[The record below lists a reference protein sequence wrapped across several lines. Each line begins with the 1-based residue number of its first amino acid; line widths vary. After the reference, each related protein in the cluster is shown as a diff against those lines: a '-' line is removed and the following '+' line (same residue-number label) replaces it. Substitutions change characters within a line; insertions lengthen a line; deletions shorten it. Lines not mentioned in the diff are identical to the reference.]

1 LIFGAKINDSGN
13 YEAII
18 PDSMPDIKFRILLL
32 QQSQHTMILNSVSV
46 DCVIFGFDKSGLRVL
61 LNQTDKEKLRRVLPD
76 QASSDQIKQLYE
88 KHPVFT
94 SDIDW
99 SLFGG
104 HVPETQDLDEFAK
117 DLLFQATGLN
127 DVYLQQIHAFGSLQ
141 RVPYVRV
148 ITIGYYSL
156 INPEYHDLKQSNQAK
171 SLQWFNLNE
180 LPILCFDH
188 DQIIQQ
194 ALLKLRQEVM
204 YHPVG
209 FHLLPDKFTL
219 TEIQSLYEV
228 ILNKKMDTRNFRKK
242 LAKMELLVDS
252 GEKQQN
258 VAHRAAKL
266 YQFDIQV
273 YEKLKEEGLNFRIE

>member
-1 LIFGAKINDSGN
+1 
-13 YEAII
+13 
-18 PDSMPDIKFRILLL
+18 
-32 QQSQHTMILNSVSV
+32 MILDSVSV
-46 DCVIFGFDKSGLRVL
+46 DCVIFGFDRSWLRVL
-61 LNQTDKEKLRRVLPD
+61 LNQIDKEALRRTLPE
-76 QASSDQIKQLYE
+76 QASSEQIRQLYE

-94 SDIDW
+94 SDNYW

-104 HVPETQDLDEFAK
+104 HVPESQDLDEFAK
-117 DLLFQATGLN
+117 NLLFQATGMT
-127 DVYLQQIHAFGSLQ
+127 DVYLQQINAFGSLQ

-148 ITIGYYSL
+148 ITVGYYSL
-156 INPEYHDLKQSNQAK
+156 INPDYYLLKQSNIAK

-180 LPILCFDH
+180 LPALCFDH
-188 DQIIQQ
+188 DQIIQH

-273 YEKLKEEGLNFRIE
+273 YKKLKEEGLNFRIE

>member
-1 LIFGAKINDSGN
+1 
-13 YEAII
+13 
-18 PDSMPDIKFRILLL
+18 
-32 QQSQHTMILNSVSV
+32 MILNSVSV

-61 LNQTDKEKLRRVLPD
+61 LNQIDKEALIRSLPD
-76 QASSDQIKQLYE
+76 QASSDQIKQIYE
-88 KHPVFT
+88 RHPVLT
-94 SDIDW
+94 GDNYW

-104 HVPETQDLDEFAK
+104 HVPEERDLDEFAK

-127 DVYLQQIHAFGSLQ
+127 DVFLQQINAFGSLH
-141 RVPYVRV
+141 RVPYTRV
-148 ITIGYYSL
+148 ITVGYYAL
-156 INPEYHDLKQSNQAK
+156 INPDYYDLKQSNLAK

-180 LPILCFDH
+180 LPLLCFDH
-188 DQIIQQ
+188 DLIIRK
-194 ALLKLRQEVM
+194 ALTKLRQEVM

-209 FHLLPDKFTL
+209 FHLLPEKFTL

-242 LAKMELLVDS
+242 LAKMELLIDY

-258 VAHRAAKL
+258 VAHRAAKY

-273 YEKLKEEGLNFRIE
+273 YERLKMEGLNFRIE

>member
-1 LIFGAKINDSGN
+1 
-13 YEAII
+13 
-18 PDSMPDIKFRILLL
+18 
-32 QQSQHTMILNSVSV
+32 MILNSVSV

-61 LNQTDKEKLRRVLPD
+61 LNQIDREALINSLPK
-76 QASSDQIKQLYE
+76 QASSEQIKNLYDQ
-88 KHPVFT
+88 HPMLT
-94 SDIDW
+94 SEVYW
-99 SLFGG
+99 SLFGS
-104 HVPETQDLDEFAK
+104 HVPEEQDLDEFAQ
-117 DLLFQATGLN
+117 DLLFQATGLTN
-127 DVYLQQIHAFGSLQ
+127 VFLQQIQAFGSLQ
-141 RVPYVRV
+141 RVPYTRV
-148 ITIGYYSL
+148 ITIGYYAL
-156 INPEYHDLKQSNQAK
+156 INPDYYSLKQSSLAK

-180 LPILCFDH
+180 IPALCFDH

-194 ALLKLRQEVM
+194 ALVKLRQEVM

-219 TEIQSLYEV
+219 TEIQFLYEG

-242 LAKMELLVDS
+242 LAKMELLIDS

>member
-1 LIFGAKINDSGN
+1 
-13 YEAII
+13 
-18 PDSMPDIKFRILLL
+18 
-32 QQSQHTMILNSVSV
+32 MILDSISV

-61 LNQTDKEKLRRVLPD
+61 LNQIDKEALRRILPH
-76 QASSDQIKQLYE
+76 QASSDQIRQLYE
-88 KHPVFT
+88 KHPVFM
-94 SDIDW
+94 SDVVW

-104 HVPETQDLDEFAK
+104 HVPEAQDLDEFAR

-127 DVYLQQIHAFGSLQ
+127 DVFLQQIHAFGSLR
-141 RVPYVRV
+141 RVPYTRV
-148 ITIGYYSL
+148 ITIGFYAL
-156 INPEYHDLKQSNQAK
+156 INPDYYDIKQSNLAK

-180 LPILCFDH
+180 MPVLCFDH

-242 LAKMELLVDS
+242 LAKMKLLVDS

-273 YEKLKEEGLNFRIE
+273 YQKLKDEGLNFRIE

>member
-1 LIFGAKINDSGN
+1 
-13 YEAII
+13 
-18 PDSMPDIKFRILLL
+18 
-32 QQSQHTMILNSVSV
+32 MILNSVSV

-61 LNQTDKEKLRRVLPD
+61 LNQIDREALKQSLPA
-76 QASSDQIKQLYE
+76 QASSDQINTIYKQ
-88 KHPVFT
+88 HPVFT
-94 SDIDW
+94 SDSFW
-99 SLFGG
+99 SLFGS
-104 HVPETQDLDEFAK
+104 HVPEGQDLDEFAK

-127 DVYLQQIHAFGSLQ
+127 NVFLQQIKAFGSLD
-141 RVPYVRV
+141 RVPYTRV
-148 ITIGYYSL
+148 ITIGYYAL
-156 INPEYHDLKQSNQAK
+156 INPDYYNLKQSSLAK

-180 LPILCFDH
+180 LPPLCFDH
-188 DQIIQQ
+188 DKIIQN
-194 ALLKLRQEVM
+194 ALIKLHQEVM

-209 FHLLPDKFTL
+209 FHLLPENFTL

-242 LAKMELLVDS
+242 LAKMKLLIDS
-252 GEKQQN
+252 GKKQQK

>member
-1 LIFGAKINDSGN
+1 
-13 YEAII
+13 
-18 PDSMPDIKFRILLL
+18 
-32 QQSQHTMILNSVSV
+32 MILNSISV
-46 DCVIFGFDKSGLRVL
+46 DCVIFGFDKSCLRVL
-61 LNQTDKEKLRRVLPD
+61 LNQIDKEALRRILPD
-76 QASSDQIKQLYE
+76 QASADQIRQLYE
-88 KHPVFT
+88 KHPVFLN
-94 SDIDW
+94 DVVW

-104 HVPETQDLDEFAK
+104 HVPEAQDLDEFAK
-117 DLLFQATGLN
+117 NLLLQATGLN

-156 INPEYHDLKQSNQAK
+156 INPEYHDLKQSNLAK

-180 LPILCFDH
+180 LPVLCFDH
-188 DQIIQQ
+188 DQIIQH

-209 FHLLPDKFTL
+209 FHLLPEKFTL

-242 LAKMELLVDS
+242 LAKMELLIDS

>member
-1 LIFGAKINDSGN
+1 
-13 YEAII
+13 
-18 PDSMPDIKFRILLL
+18 
-32 QQSQHTMILNSVSV
+32 MILNSVSV
-46 DCVIFGFDKSGLRVL
+46 DCVIFGFDKSGLKVL
-61 LNQTDKEKLRRVLPD
+61 LVQIDKEVLKQALPE
-76 QASSDQIKQLYE
+76 QASSDQIRQIYE
-88 KHPVFT
+88 KHPVLN
-94 SDIDW
+94 SDMYW

-104 HVPETQDLDEFAK
+104 HVPEQQDLDEFAK
-117 DLLFQATGLN
+117 ELLFQATGLN
-127 DVYLQQIHAFGSLQ
+127 DVFLQQIHAFGSLE
-141 RVPYVRV
+141 RVPYTRV

-156 INPEYHDLKQSNQAK
+156 INPEYYDLKQSKLTK
-171 SLQWFNLNE
+171 SLQWFNLTE
-180 LPILCFDH
+180 LPPLCFDH
-188 DQIIQQ
+188 DKIIQQ

-209 FHLLPDKFTL
+209 FHLLPEKFTL

-242 LAKMELLVDS
+242 LAKMELLIDS

-273 YEKLKEEGLNFRIE
+273 YEKLKKEGLNFRIE

>member
-1 LIFGAKINDSGN
+1 
-13 YEAII
+13 
-18 PDSMPDIKFRILLL
+18 
-32 QQSQHTMILNSVSV
+32 MILNSVSV

-61 LNQTDKEKLRRVLPD
+61 LNQTDKEALKRTLPE
-76 QASSDQIKQLYE
+76 QASSDQIRELYD
-88 KHPVFT
+88 KHPVLT
-94 SDIDW
+94 GEIDW

-104 HVPETQDLDEFAK
+104 HVPVEKDLDEFAK
-117 DLLFQATGLN
+117 DLLLQATGLN
-127 DVYLQQIHAFGSLQ
+127 DVFLQQISAFGSLD

-148 ITIGYYSL
+148 ITIGYYAL
-156 INPEYHDLKQSNQAK
+156 INPDYYHLKQSVIAR

-180 LPILCFDH
+180 LPPLCFDH
-188 DQIIQQ
+188 DLIIRK
-194 ALLKLRQEVM
+194 ALNKLRQEVM
-204 YHPVG
+204 YHPIG

-242 LAKMELLVDS
+242 LAKMELLIDS
-252 GEKQQN
+252 GEKQKN

-273 YEKLKEEGLNFRIE
+273 YEKLKMEGLNFRIE

>member
-1 LIFGAKINDSGN
+1 
-13 YEAII
+13 
-18 PDSMPDIKFRILLL
+18 
-32 QQSQHTMILNSVSV
+32 MILNSVSV
-46 DCVIFGFDKSGLRVL
+46 DCVIFGFDKSGMRVL
-61 LNQTDKEKLRRVLPD
+61 LNQIDAEALKRSLPE
-76 QASSDQIKQLYE
+76 QASSEQIRQIYE

-94 SDIDW
+94 SDQTW

-104 HVPETQDLDEFAK
+104 HVPEDQDLDDFAK
-117 DLLFQATGLN
+117 TLLFQATGLN
-127 DVYLQQIHAFGSLQ
+127 DVYLQQIQTFGSLE
-141 RVPYVRV
+141 RVPYTRV
-148 ITIGYYSL
+148 ITIGYYAL
-156 INPEYHDLKQSNQAK
+156 INPEYYNLKQSKLAK

-180 LPILCFDH
+180 LPPLCFDH

-242 LAKMELLVDS
+242 LAKMELLIDS

-266 YQFDIQV
+266 FQFDIQV
-273 YEKLKEEGLNFRIE
+273 YEKLKNEGLNFRIE

>member
-1 LIFGAKINDSGN
+1 
-13 YEAII
+13 
-18 PDSMPDIKFRILLL
+18 
-32 QQSQHTMILNSVSV
+32 MILNSISV

-61 LNQTDKEKLRRVLPD
+61 LNQIDKDALQNALPK
-76 QASSDQIKQLYE
+76 QASSDQIKQIYE
-88 KHPVFT
+88 KHPVLTGDNF
-94 SDIDW
+94 W
-99 SLFGG
+99 SLFGE
-104 HVPETQDLDEFAK
+104 HVPEQQDLDEFAK

-127 DVYLQQIHAFGSLQ
+127 DVYLQQINAFGSLN
-141 RVPYVRV
+141 RVPYTRV
-148 ITIGYYSL
+148 ITIGYYAL
-156 INPEYHDLKQSNQAK
+156 INPDYYSLKQSNLAK

-180 LPILCFDH
+180 LPTLCFDH
-188 DQIIQQ
+188 EIIIKE
-194 ALLKLRQEVM
+194 ALNKLRQEVM

-209 FHLLPDKFTL
+209 FHLLPEKFTL

-228 ILNKKMDTRNFRKK
+228 ILSKKMDTRNFRKK

-273 YEKLKEEGLNFRIE
+273 YQKLKMEGLNFRIE